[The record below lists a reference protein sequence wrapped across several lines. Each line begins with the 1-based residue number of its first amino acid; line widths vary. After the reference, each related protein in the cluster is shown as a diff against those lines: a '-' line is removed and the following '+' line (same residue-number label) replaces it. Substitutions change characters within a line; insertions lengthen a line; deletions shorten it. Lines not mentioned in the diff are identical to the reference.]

1 MPGNIDASQSC
12 AIRTPLLVVAVAG
25 STLPAPER
33 PARDSV
39 VQAGT
44 PSPGAH
50 FDPAAWQPP
59 PESAIPADSLGASI
73 RRGLA
78 LVMHTA
84 DSLPAYAPGR
94 LNCTNCHINGGR
106 NADAAPLAGSQAR
119 FPKYMDRTGAVIGLA
134 DRVNYCFTR
143 SLAGNRLPVESREM
157 QDILAYLAWLSAGVP
172 VGEGKK
178 LPGAE
183 GLHTHA
189 RALAGDRARG
199 ATVFAAKCAACHGP
213 DGQGNPNI
221 PPGVPPLWGAK
232 SFSVGASMARQGKA
246 ASFIWHNMPY
256 GAGKTS
262 DAARGVRRRGVHH
275 FTSRDPIRQAKEADW
290 PAGGTPGDV
299 PYATKGHAAYQ
310 PPPLLPRANA
320 RDAIVPS
327 PAPAKR
333 SERGARTDERLSRS
347 LAARCSPAPPS
358 RRAASCSSNC
368 RSGRRAVARQP
379 VAPTDPS
386 RGAGRADDAGQRAL
400 AVRDA
405 GAARRPVSS
414 PVPRTHP
421 SINSP
426 ERSRRAT

>member
-1 MPGNIDASQSC
+1 MRSF
-12 AIRTPLLVVAVAG
+12 AIPSALLLLAA
-25 STLPAPER
+25 LAACKKEAPS
-33 PARDSV
+33 RDRV

-44 PSPGAH
+44 PVPPAH
-50 FDPAAWQPP
+50 FDAAAWQPP
-59 PESAIPADSLGASI
+59 SESAIPSDSLGASI

-106 NADAAPLAGSQAR
+106 NADAAPLTGSHAR

-157 QDILAYLAWLSAGVP
+157 EDILAYIAWLSSGVP

-183 GLHTHA
+183 GLHTMA
-189 RALAGDRARG
+189 VSLTGDAARG
-199 ATVFAAKCAACHGP
+199 ATVFAAKCTACPGP

-221 PPGVPPLWGAK
+221 PPGIPPLWGAK

-256 GAGKTS
+256 GAGKTLTPQEAF
-262 DAARGVRRRGVHH
+262 DVAAYV
-275 FTSRDPIRQAKEADW
+275 TSKPRPDSPGKESDW
-290 PAGGTPGDV
+290 PTGGTPADV

-310 PPPLLPRANA
+310 PPPLLPRANP
-320 RDAIVPS
+320 RDAIVAS
-327 PAPAKR
+327 PAAVKR
-333 SERGARTDERLSRS
+333 
-347 LAARCSPAPPS
+347 
-358 RRAASCSSNC
+358 AS
-368 RSGRRAVARQP
+368 
-379 VAPTDPS
+379 
-386 RGAGRADDAGQRAL
+386 AGRTR
-400 AVRDA
+400 
-405 GAARRPVSS
+405 
-414 PVPRTHP
+414 
-421 SINSP
+421 
-426 ERSRRAT
+426 

>member
-1 MPGNIDASQSC
+1 MRSF
-12 AIRTPLLVVAVAG
+12 AIPTALLLLAA
-25 STLPAPER
+25 LAACKKEAPS
-33 PARDSV
+33 RDRV

-44 PSPGAH
+44 PVPPAH
-50 FDPAAWQPP
+50 FDVAAWQPP
-59 PESAIPADSLGASI
+59 PESAIPSDSLGASI

-106 NADAAPLAGSQAR
+106 NADAAPLTGSHAR

-157 QDILAYLAWLSAGVP
+157 EDILAYIAWLSSGVP

-183 GLHTHA
+183 GLYTMA
-189 RALAGDRARG
+189 VSLTGDAARG
-199 ATVFAAKCAACHGP
+199 ATVFAAKCTACHGP

-256 GAGKTS
+256 GAGKTLTPQEAF
-262 DAARGVRRRGVHH
+262 DVAAYV
-275 FTSRDPIRQAKEADW
+275 TSKPRPDSPGKESDW
-290 PAGGTPGDV
+290 PTGGTPADV

-310 PPPLLPRANA
+310 PPPLLPRANP
-320 RDAIVPS
+320 RDAIVAS
-327 PAPAKR
+327 PAAVKR
-333 SERGARTDERLSRS
+333 GS
-347 LAARCSPAPPS
+347 
-358 RRAASCSSNC
+358 
-368 RSGRRAVARQP
+368 
-379 VAPTDPS
+379 
-386 RGAGRADDAGQRAL
+386 AGRTR
-400 AVRDA
+400 
-405 GAARRPVSS
+405 
-414 PVPRTHP
+414 
-421 SINSP
+421 
-426 ERSRRAT
+426 